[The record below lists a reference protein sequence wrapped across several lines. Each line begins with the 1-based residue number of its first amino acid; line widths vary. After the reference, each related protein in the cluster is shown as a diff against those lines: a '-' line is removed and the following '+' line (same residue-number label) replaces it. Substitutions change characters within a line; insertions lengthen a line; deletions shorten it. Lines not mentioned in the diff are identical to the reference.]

1 MRVELREVCLAYEG
15 KPPIIRDLQIAVSSG
30 DFVVVN
36 GPSGCGKSSLLRLIN
51 RLEEPTSGT
60 LSIDGRPG
68 NDAPVTAY
76 RRRVPYLQQT
86 PVMVPGTV
94 LDNLT
99 LPFRFAA
106 AAGRSA
112 PGAGLLQGW
121 LDDFLLD
128 GVELDADAE
137 PLSLGEKQRLA
148 FIRALLTDPEI
159 LLCDEPTSALDAESA
174 NVVRSWMERVVAE
187 SGKGVVLVE
196 HARFVATAVTPRQFH
211 FTSGGGL
218 EESTP

>member
-1 MRVELREVCLAYEG
+1 MRVELRDICLAYDG
-15 KPPIIRDLQIAVSSG
+15 KPPIIRDLQFAASSG
-30 DFVVVN
+30 DFTVVS

-51 RLEEPTSGT
+51 RLQEPTCGS
-60 LSIDGRPG
+60 LLIDGRPCHEV
-68 NDAPVTAY
+68 PVTAH

-94 LDNLT
+94 LDNLV
-99 LPFRFAA
+99 LPFSYAA

-112 PGAGLLQGW
+112 PGAEVLQGW

-137 PLSLGEKQRLA
+137 PLSVGQKQRLA

-159 LLCDEPTSALDAESA
+159 LLCDEPTSALDEESG
-174 NVVRSWMERVVAE
+174 NVVRSWMERAVAE

-196 HARFVATAVTPRQFH
+196 HARFVATAVTPRRFR
-211 FTSGGGL
+211 FTSSGGL
-218 EESTP
+218 EESAP